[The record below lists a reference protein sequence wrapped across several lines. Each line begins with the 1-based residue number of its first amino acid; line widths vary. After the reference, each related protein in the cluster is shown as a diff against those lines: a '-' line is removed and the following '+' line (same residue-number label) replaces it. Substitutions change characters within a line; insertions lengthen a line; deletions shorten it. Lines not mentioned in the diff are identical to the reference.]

1 MSGRRPGYKRSVN
14 YALPAVL
21 LGLSGCATAQLAQ
34 ERAFFPPDPGVPRT
48 VVLEP
53 LFELANWQTTTRT
66 EYARVMGSPFG
77 STGMLGYGYGYGYG
91 SSAYPTT
98 VAVTREVQEKP
109 LFARPQVMTEIHRRL
124 LNEVQR
130 RRPAWRVTSTSG
142 TSALRGD
149 VTVVRTI
156 IEGNQTTE
164 SDRALKNLALGF
176 GFVIW
181 PLEFIHIDPVHETM
195 RVMGLVERFDAPA
208 ELLGQRLVRYPTQPD
223 FAVNLSG
230 LTPLRRP
237 FGLDVSY
244 TEGILASEYPRTQV
258 LLDGFANR
266 LASAVIALVEEPP
279 ISTST
284 STSIPPATP
293 TQP

>member
-1 MSGRRPGYKRSVN
+1 MK
-14 YALPAVL
+14 YALSAVL
-21 LGLSGCATAQLAQ
+21 LCSSGCATAQLAQ
-34 ERAFFPPDPGVPRT
+34 ERAFFPPDPGVQRT

-66 EYARVMGSPFG
+66 EYARVVGSPFG
-77 STGMLGYGYGYGYG
+77 STGMLGYGYGYGYGSGFG

-109 LFARPQVMTEIHRRL
+109 LFARTEVMTEIHRRL

-156 IEGNQTTE
+156 IEGNQTAA

-181 PLEFIHIDPVHETM
+181 PLELIHIDPVHETV
-195 RVMGLVERFDAPA
+195 RVMGLVERFNAPA

-244 TEGILASEYPRTQV
+244 TEGILASEQPRTLV
-258 LLDGFANR
+258 LLDGFADR

-279 ISTST
+279 VSTST
-284 STSIPPATP
+284 SVPPATP

>member
-1 MSGRRPGYKRSVN
+1 MN
-14 YALPAVL
+14 YAFSAVL
-21 LGLSGCATAQLAQ
+21 LCSSGCATAQLAQ
-34 ERAFFPPDPGVPRT
+34 ERAFFPPDPGVQRT

-66 EYARVMGSPFG
+66 EYARVVGNPFG
-77 STGMLGYGYGYGYG
+77 STGMLGYGSGFG

-98 VAVTREVQEKP
+98 VAVTREVREKP
-109 LFARPQVMTEIHRRL
+109 LFARTEVMTEIHRRL

-156 IEGNQTTE
+156 IEGNQTAA

-181 PLEFIHIDPVHETM
+181 PLELIHIDPVHETV
-195 RVMGLVERFDAPA
+195 RVMGLVERFNAPA

-244 TEGILASEYPRTQV
+244 TEGILASEYPRTLV
-258 LLDGFANR
+258 LLDGFVDR

-279 ISTST
+279 VSTST
-284 STSIPPATP
+284 SVPPATP